1 MRSLYK
7 EDGTLLTTYGEIED
21 EILGLYG
28 NLMGKENNNLDD
40 IDIVAMREG
49 SQLSNEQ
56 MWLLEVPVI
65 EVEIE
70 KALKDIGDLKA
81 PGVYGFGEFFLNPLG
96 E

>member
-7 EDGTLLTTYGEIED
+7 KYETLLTTHGEIED
-21 EILGLYG
+21 DILCLYG
-28 NLMGKENNNLDD
+28 NLMVKENNNLDD
-40 IDIVAMREG
+40 IDIVAMKEG
-49 SQLSNEQ
+49 RQLSNEKI
-56 MWLLEVPVI
+56 WPLEVLVT

-81 PGVYGFGEFFLNPLG
+81 PGLYGFCAIFLNPLG